1 LTRLGYNTIRMIKNI
16 KPVLIQE
23 CALDPAQSVVVGVS
37 GGGDSL
43 CLMDILSKSGYPLV
57 IACLNHSLRPEAA
70 SEVLMVQ
77 QIASAMGADFISQIV
92 DTRQFALQSGLSIEA
107 AARQLRY
114 RFLFTEAVKWK
125 AQAVAVGHTADDQA
139 ETVLMHLLRG
149 AGLAG
154 LKGMEFRSWLT
165 SWSTEIPL
173 VRPLLN
179 TWHREVLEYCTQ
191 HNLTPVQD
199 ATNQSPDYFRNRLR
213 LEIIPYLEKFQ
224 PNIRQ
229 HLVRMAGVLALDYQ
243 LLKNQVEAAWESL
256 VMEQGHGYVAF
267 NRAEFITQPIAI
279 QRHLIRKAMLAQRTG
294 LQDIE
299 FDMVERA
306 RSCLEVPMGYRTC
319 DLGAGLQLRVEQ
331 EAAWVVV
338 RDIELPGGGWPA
350 VLTDQVVELPV
361 PGSKSLQDG
370 WMLQSALH
378 AAGDAIYQ
386 AARDGQD
393 PYQAWFDA
401 EMIPLPL
408 YIRHRQPGDR
418 IQPLGMG
425 GKRVKISD
433 LMINLKLPYRSRGT
447 WPLICAGEGII
458 WVPGCRQSQFAW
470 PGESTRHLLQLKLTR
485 PRESLEV
492 D

>member
-1 LTRLGYNTIRMIKNI
+1 MIKNI
-16 KPVLIQE
+16 KPVFTQE
-23 CALDPAQSVVVGVS
+23 CALDPAQPVVVGVS

-43 CLMDILSKSGYPLV
+43 CLLDILSKSGYPLV
-57 IACLNHSLRPEAA
+57 VACLNHSLRPEAA

-77 QIASAMGADFISQIV
+77 QIASALGAVFVSKTV
-92 DTRQFALQSGLSIEA
+92 DTKQFALQSGLSIEA

-114 RFLFTEAVKWK
+114 RFLFTQAVKWE

-179 TWHREVLEYCTQ
+179 IWHREVLEYCAQ

-213 LEIIPYLEKFQ
+213 LEIIPYLEQFQ

-229 HLVRMAGVLALDYQ
+229 HLVRLASLLALDYQ
-243 LLKNQVEAAWESL
+243 LLQNQVDTVWDAL
-256 VMEQGHGYVAF
+256 VMKQGHGYVAF

-299 FDMVERA
+299 FEMIERA
-306 RSCLEVPMGYRTC
+306 RSCLESPTGHRTC

-331 EAAWVVV
+331 EAAWVIV

-350 VLTDQVVELPV
+350 VPTDQAVELPV
-361 PGSKSLQDG
+361 PGSTSLQDG
-370 WMLQSALH
+370 WMLQAVLY
-378 AAGDAIYQ
+378 AAGDSVYQ
-386 AARDGQD
+386 AARDDQD

-408 YIRHRQPGDR
+408 YIRRRQPGDR
-418 IQPLGMG
+418 IQPQGMG

-433 LMINLKLPYRSRGT
+433 LMINQKLPYRSRGT
-447 WPLICAGEGII
+447 WPLICAGGEII
-458 WVPGCRQSQFAW
+458 WVPACRQSQFAW
-470 PGESTRHLLQLKLTR
+470 PGESTRRLLQLQLIR
-485 PRESLEV
+485 PCEALDV